1 MNKIIAWIVV
11 IILIVFGLYYV
22 LFFAQSSDGTIVTG
36 PESSDTL
43 LEPTVELSAVP
54 SAGATAKPSVRQPTV
69 PPAALSYSEAM
80 TKYAGFRMQFDE
92 RCQASPA
99 QLVVKNGKSIML
111 DNRSGDGRNFRVG
124 GNTYYIKGYGW
135 MILPMS
141 APASALPAVVT
152 IGCGSANNV
161 ATIQIQK

>member
-1 MNKIIAWIVV
+1 MTE
-11 IILIVFGLYYV
+11 ILE
-22 LFFAQSSDGTIVTG
+22 T
-36 PESSDTL
+36 P
-43 LEPTVELSAVP
+43 LETTAEMSVSP
-54 SAGATAKPSVRQPTV
+54 SAGTTAKPSVRQHTV

-92 RCQASPA
+92 RCQATPA